1 MIKISKS
8 VEYSILAL
16 KYISDNN
23 DERVSSSTI
32 SKNLNIPYD
41 LLAKLLQKLVR
52 KGIVK
57 SEQGKYGGYSLIVPS
72 EKLNI
77 LTIINAL
84 DENVQLTNC
93 AFDDATSDDCSRINN
108 CYIRDPFLILQDKI
122 NAMFESITLHELTN

>member
-1 MIKISKS
+1 
-8 VEYSILAL
+8 LFQNGHAL
-16 KYISDNN
+16 FKYISDNN